1 MKYLIKNINV
11 IDSKEIKRLD
21 VLIDGELIDKID
33 FNISEFNGC
42 KIIDGMNKFLF
53 PGVIDDQVH
62 FREPGLTHKGTIY
75 SESRAAVAGGVTS
88 YFEMPNTNPQTT
100 TIENLKNKFDIAA
113 NNSLANFSFMFGGT
127 NSNLSEIKKLD
138 FNQIPGI
145 KLFLGSSTG
154 DMLVDDYK
162 VIENIMRFSKVP
174 VVVHSEDEGII
185 KNNLNKYLEK
195 YGDNIP
201 IEYHPKIRSEEA
213 CLKSTLKI
221 IDLAKKCNS
230 RLHVFHLSTK
240 LESKLFEIIPLENKN
255 ITSEVC
261 IHHLSFNDSD
271 YKEKGAFIKWNPAVK
286 SELDQ
291 DALWEALN
299 SDRIDIVATDHAPHT
314 LEEKQNNY
322 LNCPSGG
329 PLVQH
334 SLIVMFEHYLNKK
347 ITLQKIV
354 EKMCNNPANIFN
366 INKRGYIKE
375 GYFADLVILDPNKKQ
390 TISSDNILYKCGW
403 SPFEGQTFNS
413 TITHTFVNGHL
424 AYNNGN
430 LDDSKLGMKI
440 NFNNEN

>member
-11 IDSKEIKRLD
+11 VDSEEIKKLD
-21 VLIDGELIDKID
+21 ILIKGQFIDKID
-33 FNISEFNGC
+33 FNISELNGC
-42 KIIDGMNKFLF
+42 KIIDGKNKFLF
-53 PGVIDDQVH
+53 PGLIDDQVH

-127 NSNLSEIKKLD
+127 NSNLSEIKKID

-154 DMLVDDYK
+154 DMLVDDYE
-162 VIENIMRFSKVP
+162 VIEDIMKFSKVP

-240 LESKLFEIIPLENKN
+240 SESKLFEILPLENKN

-261 IHHLSFNDSD
+261 IHHLSFNDLD

-366 INKRGYIKE
+366 VKKRGYIKE

-390 TISSDNILYKCGW
+390 TISSENILYKCGW